1 MSLPQEIQD
10 LLYNFSLA
18 LIQWHTFSL
27 FIVELRAKKVVL
39 FLEVK
44 CVSKYIYTFNFF
56 NFKKKL
62 RRQKNT
68 HTHTHTHTQE
78 TKEEKRISAEN
89 LTGYNDIV
97 CEFAL
102 SNFNLLVYVQREKS
116 QYLLYCNNK

>member
-18 LIQWHTFSL
+18 LIQGHTFSL

-62 RRQKNT
+62 RRQKKNT
-68 HTHTHTHTQE
+68 HTHTH
-78 TKEEKRISAEN
+78 KKLKKKR
-89 LTGYNDIV
+89 GYLPKI
-97 CEFAL
+97 
-102 SNFNLLVYVQREKS
+102 
-116 QYLLYCNNK
+116 